1 MEATTAAFLADY
13 LPKLEREANRSGPIH
28 DAELLRELVIHQ
40 FNLVARECMAVCG
53 SVAEFEAEVHSDI
66 ARFVLYGLSQ
76 YRWLADAMRKELET
90 GFALF
95 VMRANP
101 WAEIP
106 EADRATAWHV
116 GAITGEA
123 LSHTALKLRAEA
135 WARAAEG
142 GFRTPKGSAP
152 NVADDDGAAS
162 IQPVKVNGGNG
173 KNPEPKFPKRGS
185 WLKERLLERGWSNSD
200 PSKYGGPDRKTIEKI
215 LRGEAVRNDVLDK
228 AASALSK
235 KHATVSV
242 LDIPQ
247 D

>member
-1 MEATTAAFLADY
+1 
-13 LPKLEREANRSGPIH
+13 
-28 DAELLRELVIHQ
+28 
-40 FNLVARECMAVCG
+40 
-53 SVAEFEAEVHSDI
+53 
-66 ARFVLYGLSQ
+66 
-76 YRWLADAMRKELET
+76 
-90 GFALF
+90 
-95 VMRANP
+95 
-101 WAEIP
+101 
-106 EADRATAWHV
+106 
-116 GAITGEA
+116 
-123 LSHTALKLRAEA
+123 
-135 WARAAEG
+135 
-142 GFRTPKGSAP
+142 
-152 NVADDDGAAS
+152 VADDDGAAS